1 MLDVYEQTKLK
12 FLVDDYSH
20 YLYTPRDLTKWV
32 LGLLRYDFESQDV
45 FESWTYEAN
54 MLFRDR
60 IIDLA
65 GKQRFDRIVEAVL
78 KSQWSVTP
86 NLSGSYFTSWAQ
98 VTSETEEGATAKK
111 NDDGKKMVKMAAND
125 YKELLARS
133 LLLFEREVK
142 DLNIQLFPEVLEHVA
157 RIDRVL
163 SGAGGHLLLVGKSGV
178 GRRSAVQLAAYANNM
193 KLFSP
198 NISRFYNIK
207 NFKIDLKSILTSA
220 GVEGVPVVL
229 FIEDHQLVE
238 AEFIEYLNSL
248 LSSGEVPG
256 LYSPEEIDPLLAP
269 LKDKLSEQGYFGS
282 PFGFFVERVKENLHI
297 ILSMDPRNELFQLR
311 CESNPALYIKCNI
324 QWWDSWTPETFRSI
338 PHMTIG
344 KLLEDLPNKDQI
356 IKNLIGIHD
365 SCVHLGA
372 TPRQFTTLLNTYKK
386 IYESHR
392 KQSLEQQSHLVAGLN
407 KLNDAA
413 ETVDKL
419 SQEAEQ
425 KKLLLADKKEQVN
438 QAVTEITK
446 SMEKASAQRQK
457 MVGLETKLGEERVL
471 MEGRKAEIESK
482 LSNIQPVLDSAKQ
495 AVGSINVS
503 VDSFYSI

>member
-32 LGLLRYDFESQDV
+32 LGLLRYDLETVDV
-45 FESWTYEAN
+45 FEAWSYEAN
-54 MLFRDR
+54 LLFRDR

-78 KSQWSVTP
+78 KSQWNITA
-86 NLSGSYFTSWAQ
+86 NLAGSYFTTWVQSS
-98 VTSETEEGATAKK
+98 SESEDGTTKK
-111 NDDGKKMVKMAAND
+111 VDEGKKMVKMGAND
-125 YKELLARS
+125 YKDLLARS
-133 LLLFEREVK
+133 LLLFEREMK
-142 DLNIQLFPEVLEHVA
+142 DLNIQLFPEVLEHVS

-163 SGAGGHLLLVGKSGV
+163 SNAGGHLLLVGKSGV
-178 GRRSAVQLAAYANNM
+178 GRRSAVQLTAFANNM
-193 KLFSP
+193 KMFSP
-198 NISRFYNIK
+198 NISRFYGIK
-207 NFKIDLKSILTSA
+207 NFKVDLKTMLTSA

-229 FIEDHQLVE
+229 FIEDHQFVE
-238 AEFIEYLNSL
+238 PEFIEYINSL

-282 PFGFFVERVKENLHI
+282 PFGFFIERVKQNLHI

-338 PHMTIG
+338 PYMTIG
-344 KLLEDLPNKDQI
+344 KMLEDLSNKDQI
-356 IKNLIGIHD
+356 IKNLISIHE

-372 TPRQFTTLLNTYKK
+372 TPRQFTTLLNTYKT

-392 KQSLEQQSHLVAGLN
+392 KQSLEQQSHLTAGLN

-413 ETVDKL
+413 G
-419 SQEAEQ
+419 
-425 KKLLLADKKEQVN
+425 N
-438 QAVTEITK
+438 NF
-446 SMEKASAQRQK
+446 
-457 MVGLETKLGEERVL
+457 
-471 MEGRKAEIESK
+471 AEIS
-482 LSNIQPVLDSAKQ
+482 SNFL
-495 AVGSINVS
+495 
-503 VDSFYSI
+503 